1 MGSSLRNVSRDTIE
15 AIVRQILRDAGGASS
30 AEVANAVVGALGGQ
44 APEPIVQPRK
54 SELVVSISAR
64 HIHLTDADVET
75 LFGKGKT
82 LTKMKDLYQDGFFA
96 AEETVMLIG
105 PRKRMLPSV
114 RILGP
119 TRKESQVELSF
130 TDAISLGIDAPV
142 RESGK
147 LDGSPGCV
155 LVGPA
160 GVVELKK
167 GVIRAA
173 RHVHMGPE
181 DAAYYGV
188 KDKDMMK
195 LRVESNDCSLVF
207 ENVLVRVGKGIK
219 LEVHLDTDE
228 GRGETMQVLTINEV
242 PGAQIE
248 RALGL
253 VQGSVVRTKH
263 IGRDFFANLK
273 SIVGGELVGYTELL
287 NEARQIATRRMID
300 QAEKVG
306 ADAIV
311 GVRYTS
317 GEIAQGACEVYA
329 YGTAVALKK

>member
-1 MGSSLRNVSRDTIE
+1 LRENRKSLAFASIVSFGEKARRKKDSLIFGKRSDENVIQPRAQARTRRRLENVDEFLNLERRGTMGSSLRNVSRETIE

-30 AEVANAVVGALGGQ
+30 ADVANAVVGTLGGQ
-44 APEPIVQPRK
+44 APEPVVQPRK

-228 GRGETMQVLTINEV
+228 GNAVDLEH
-242 PGAQIE
+242 A
-248 RALGL
+248 
-253 VQGSVVRTKH
+253 TK
-263 IGRDFFANLK
+263 I
-273 SIVGGELVGYTELL
+273 ELL
-287 NEARQIATRRMID
+287 
-300 QAEKVG
+300 K
-306 ADAIV
+306 
-311 GVRYTS
+311 
-317 GEIAQGACEVYA
+317 
-329 YGTAVALKK
+329 

>member
-1 MGSSLRNVSRDTIE
+1 MGSSLRNVSRETIE
-15 AIVRQILRDAGGASS
+15 AIVRQILRDAGKASS
-30 AEVANAVVGALGGQ
+30 AEVVNAVVGALGGQ
-44 APEPIVQPRK
+44 APEPVVQPRK

-195 LRVESNDCSLVF
+195 LRVESNDCSVVF

-228 GRGETMQVLTINEV
+228 GNAVDLEH
-242 PGAQIE
+242 A
-248 RALGL
+248 
-253 VQGSVVRTKH
+253 TK
-263 IGRDFFANLK
+263 I
-273 SIVGGELVGYTELL
+273 ELL
-287 NEARQIATRRMID
+287 
-300 QAEKVG
+300 K
-306 ADAIV
+306 
-311 GVRYTS
+311 
-317 GEIAQGACEVYA
+317 
-329 YGTAVALKK
+329 

>member
-1 MGSSLRNVSRDTIE
+1 MTLAPVVPFGKKARRKKDSLIFVNRSDENVIRPASDGEKVGDAADGEIDNLERRDKMGSSLRNVSRETIE

-44 APEPIVQPRK
+44 APEPVVQPRK

-228 GRGETMQVLTINEV
+228 GNAVDLEH
-242 PGAQIE
+242 A
-248 RALGL
+248 
-253 VQGSVVRTKH
+253 TK
-263 IGRDFFANLK
+263 I
-273 SIVGGELVGYTELL
+273 ELL
-287 NEARQIATRRMID
+287 
-300 QAEKVG
+300 K
-306 ADAIV
+306 
-311 GVRYTS
+311 
-317 GEIAQGACEVYA
+317 
-329 YGTAVALKK
+329 

>member
-1 MGSSLRNVSRDTIE
+1 MTFAPVVPFGKKARRKKDSLIFGNRSDENVIRPASDGEEVGDAADGEIDNLERRDKMGSSLRNVSRETIE

-44 APEPIVQPRK
+44 APEPVVQPRK

-188 KDKDMMK
+188 KDKEMMK

-228 GRGETMQVLTINEV
+228 GNAVDLEH
-242 PGAQIE
+242 A
-248 RALGL
+248 
-253 VQGSVVRTKH
+253 TK
-263 IGRDFFANLK
+263 I
-273 SIVGGELVGYTELL
+273 ELL
-287 NEARQIATRRMID
+287 
-300 QAEKVG
+300 K
-306 ADAIV
+306 
-311 GVRYTS
+311 
-317 GEIAQGACEVYA
+317 
-329 YGTAVALKK
+329 

>member
-1 MGSSLRNVSRDTIE
+1 MGSSLRNVSRETIE

-44 APEPIVQPRK
+44 APEPVVQPRK

-188 KDKDMMK
+188 KDKEMMK

-228 GRGETMQVLTINEV
+228 GNAVDLEH
-242 PGAQIE
+242 A
-248 RALGL
+248 
-253 VQGSVVRTKH
+253 TK
-263 IGRDFFANLK
+263 I
-273 SIVGGELVGYTELL
+273 ELL
-287 NEARQIATRRMID
+287 
-300 QAEKVG
+300 K
-306 ADAIV
+306 
-311 GVRYTS
+311 
-317 GEIAQGACEVYA
+317 
-329 YGTAVALKK
+329 

>member
-1 MGSSLRNVSRDTIE
+1 MTFAPVVPFGEKARRKKDSLIFGNRSDENVIRPASDGEEVGDASDGEIDNLERRDKMGSSLRNVSRETIE

-44 APEPIVQPRK
+44 APEPVVQPRK

-228 GRGETMQVLTINEV
+228 GNAVDLEH
-242 PGAQIE
+242 A
-248 RALGL
+248 
-253 VQGSVVRTKH
+253 TK
-263 IGRDFFANLK
+263 I
-273 SIVGGELVGYTELL
+273 ELL
-287 NEARQIATRRMID
+287 
-300 QAEKVG
+300 K
-306 ADAIV
+306 
-311 GVRYTS
+311 
-317 GEIAQGACEVYA
+317 
-329 YGTAVALKK
+329 